1 MTLEPLVG
9 NGWLKDDDGKLAID
23 WDSEDNMKRVR
34 SKVNLVLKGCCCK
47 GGCTTNRCGCRKK
60 GIPCGV
66 GCSCKNCCNQEHDVE
81 MCNMEESDSS
91 SDDTDTDPE
100 QDDNLETYVD
110 QIMTE
115 VFGQWEA
122 TSDDDSSEDLNDY

>member
-1 MTLEPLVG
+1 
-9 NGWLKDDDGKLAID
+9 
-23 WDSEDNMKRVR
+23 
-34 SKVNLVLKGCCCK
+34 
-47 GGCTTNRCGCRKK
+47 
-60 GIPCGV
+60 
-66 GCSCKNCCNQEHDVE
+66 
-81 MCNMEESDSS
+81 MEESDSS

-100 QDDNLETYVD
+100 QDDDNLETYVD